1 MAPFS
6 SQAGCVELD
15 QSSRSGRGKDKN
27 TQKEKATQEV
37 PGEQLRHSGVQCDL
51 LLWLTSVFF
60 LKNGVPF
67 EGALVPRESDQR
79 SHHLRG
85 TIAVELEGP
94 GLEPGEGTTELD
106 ALQGVVRVTAF
117 SLHQG
122 LPQAVGVG
130 VSLTATILTDVICRV
145 NIGDEGCGSGVQEG
159 GREKHV
165 LREVHRL
172 GHTRPPPATLKC
184 SGRPSHWRPPLPS
197 VHLLGHTP
205 GRVPFSSWYPNP
217 VGEGLGWG
225 KGKWMQAD
233 RAVVLLL
240 A

>member
-130 VSLTATILTDVICRV
+130 VSLTATILTDVIFIEQGQR
-145 NIGDEGCGSGVQEG
+145 
-159 GREKHV
+159 
-165 LREVHRL
+165 
-172 GHTRPPPATLKC
+172 
-184 SGRPSHWRPPLPS
+184 
-197 VHLLGHTP
+197 
-205 GRVPFSSWYPNP
+205 
-217 VGEGLGWG
+217 
-225 KGKWMQAD
+225 
-233 RAVVLLL
+233 
-240 A
+240 